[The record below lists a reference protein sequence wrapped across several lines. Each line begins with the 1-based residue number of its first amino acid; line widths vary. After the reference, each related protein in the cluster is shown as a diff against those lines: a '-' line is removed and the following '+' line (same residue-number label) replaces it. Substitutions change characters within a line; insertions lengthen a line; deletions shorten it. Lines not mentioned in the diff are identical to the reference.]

1 MWYRSHAYKRENS
14 EKHLKRFETRA
25 VHAGERRPA
34 RREEGPEESRD
45 GSLYSISTPVYLSTT
60 FPHENVEQTD
70 RVLGGEEPG
79 YSYARYGNP
88 TVTAFEEA
96 VAALEG
102 SGSAFAFASGMA
114 ATHAALLAA
123 ELNEGAT
130 VLAAEQL
137 FGSTATLL
145 VQIFGASGVET
156 RFVDACDL
164 LAVEKKIEE
173 LSPRALLVETI
184 SNPLLKVADVPRLAE
199 LTRSAGSTLIVDAT
213 FCTPY
218 LQRPLE
224 LGADIVIHSAT
235 KYLSGH
241 GDLTAGVVVADA
253 PYDAA
258 LDQIRKLVGGLMAPF
273 EAWLALRGLK
283 TLPLR
288 MERQCK
294 NAREVV
300 SRLAAHPKV
309 AQVNFP
315 GLKSHPDH
323 EVARRVLADA
333 GGLVSFELDTEG
345 ADKGREAAFRF
356 LNALELCVRAPSLGD
371 IYTLA
376 IHPATSSHRELSPS
390 HRARLGVGENL
401 IRVSLGIEHPDD
413 IIEDIDQALDKV

>member
-1 MWYRSHAYKRENS
+1 M
-14 EKHLKRFETRA
+14 KRFETRA

-34 RREEGPEESRD
+34 RREKGPEGSLN

-70 RVLGGEEPG
+70 RILGGEEPG

-102 SGSAFAFASGMA
+102 SGRAFAFASGMA

-123 ELNEGAT
+123 EVNGGT

-145 VQIFGASGVET
+145 VQVFGASGIET

-199 LTRSAGSTLIVDAT
+199 LTRSAGSALIVDAT

-218 LQRPLE
+218 LQHPLK
-224 LGADIVIHSAT
+224 LGADIVVHSAT

-241 GDLTAGVVVADA
+241 GDLTAGVVIADA

-288 MERQCK
+288 MKRQCE
-294 NAREVV
+294 NAQLVAA
-300 SRLAAHPKV
+300 RLVTHAKV
-309 AQVNFP
+309 AKVYYP
-315 GLKSHPDH
+315 GLKDHPDN
-323 EVARRVLADA
+323 EIARRTLADA
-333 GGLVSFELDTEG
+333 GGLVSFELDMGGSDE
-345 ADKGREAAFRF
+345 GREAAFRF

-376 IHPATSSHRELSPS
+376 MHPATSSHRELSPS
-390 HRARLGVGENL
+390 RRARLGVGENL
-401 IRVSLGIEHPDD
+401 IRISLGIEHPDD
-413 IIEDIDQALDKV
+413 IIEDIEQALNKV